1 MTMLIKI
8 GIYSL
13 LALSLAAPKMVRAG
27 YEEGYQAA
35 NKGAYAVAF
44 KEFRVAAEN
53 GDARAQYS
61 LAVMYN
67 DGIGV
72 RKSPD
77 EALVWF
83 RKAAAQGHPL
93 AREILKSKQNDV
105 HK

>member
-1 MTMLIKI
+1 MTKLCRYTI
-8 GIYSL
+8 
-13 LALSLAAPKMVRAG
+13 LALFILVPFLAQAG

-44 KEFRVAAEN
+44 KEFKTAAEK

-72 RKSPD
+72 KKNPD
-77 EALVWF
+77 EAMIWF

-93 AREILKSKQNDV
+93 AKEILKRKN
-105 HK
+105 K